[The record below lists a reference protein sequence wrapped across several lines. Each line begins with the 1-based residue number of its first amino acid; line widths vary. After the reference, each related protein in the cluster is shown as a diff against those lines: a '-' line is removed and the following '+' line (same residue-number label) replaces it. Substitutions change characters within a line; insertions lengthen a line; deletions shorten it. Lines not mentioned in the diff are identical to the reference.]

1 MGRLVGATALVPSPG
16 HELGDERQAAGDAR
30 TPSLDADRGF
40 GCWSEGQ
47 TDALVAGRSMSPE
60 PSRPSADGPAR
71 AATPAPAAF
80 HLGAGHLIV
89 HANPAFVAAFGREAI
104 GQPAREALIGLP
116 PKAFE
121 LMDLVFRTG
130 KPGACRV
137 TTTLGPR
144 RLVVAPR
151 QDPETDET
159 YGVTT
164 HLRRIEP

>member
-1 MGRLVGATALVPSPG
+1 
-16 HELGDERQAAGDAR
+16 
-30 TPSLDADRGF
+30 
-40 GCWSEGQ
+40 
-47 TDALVAGRSMSPE
+47 MSAE
-60 PSRPSADGPAR
+60 AKRPSGGRP

-89 HANPAFVAAFGREAI
+89 HGNPEFLAAFGPDAI

-137 TTTLGPR
+137 TTALGPR

-151 QDPETDET
+151 QDPETNET

-164 HLRRIEP
+164 HLRSVES